1 MALTQATGSVIANT
15 TIDLNNLTTN
25 AQYTGFKNRI
35 INGGMVIDQR
45 NSGAAVTINAASNT
59 YVIDRFFGYGQAS
72 DGIYTLQRSATAPAG
87 FANSVVATVT
97 TIDNALGASQ
107 AYFVSQSIEGLN
119 VADLAW
125 GTASAAT
132 VTLSFWVRS
141 SVTGTYGGA
150 ITNAGTAR
158 SYPFTYTINSANT
171 FEYKTLTIAGDT
183 AGTWGMGTGIGLQ
196 IIWGLGV
203 GSTLSGTA
211 GAWAG
216 AQYDSATSVTNLM
229 ATNGATWY
237 LTGVQLEKGSVATG
251 FDYRPYG
258 KELMLCQRYYQQ
270 LASGG
275 DFTSFS
281 SGQCNNS
288 TEAFFYNQLF
298 VPMRS
303 SPSITPSS
311 VSSFKIY
318 SGATNVTV
326 SSFVNRVGG
335 AVSGGNYTTINF
347 DCTVASGLTASY
359 GATLMNATSS
369 LPYISFSSEL

>member
-258 KELMLCQRYYQQ
+258 TELALCQRYLPVIYGSASTSFGLGQAYTTTAANYYFPLQ
-270 LASGG
+270 VSTRVPATGISTSGTFSPTTAAFGSGG
-275 DFTSFS
+275 TTSSLVF
-281 SGQCNNS
+281 
-288 TEAFFYNQLF
+288 
-298 VPMRS
+298 
-303 SPSITPSS
+303 
-311 VSSFKIY
+311 
-318 SGATNVTV
+318 
-326 SSFVNRVGG
+326 
-335 AVSGGNYTTINF
+335 
-347 DCTVASGLTASY
+347 Y
-359 GATLMNATSS
+359 GATYNGLHVTLSGSSGLAAGSASILFGVTATT
-369 LPYISFSSEL
+369 IFGNGCEL